1 MTLRPAL
8 LAMLLA
14 ITPIAATA
22 APDAGYAAERD
33 RMREQIATF
42 KGEGKHDQ
50 ALATMAALGTL
61 AAANDDPDLAHLMEV
76 ERIFAAHEDA
86 AIDASIDEL
95 NAVRARVRP
104 EASVELQ
111 EALARVYGNL
121 YFDAGNFSLALEH
134 QLDALRWAEKLP
146 TGALQARLHRL
157 ATIGDLYNAMELPD
171 QALAYTDQA
180 LALLDSPEGQALPP
194 TARVSPLAFRAF
206 ALVRLGRLDDAL
218 RALDE
223 AQAIDATRD
232 PGFDTMRIL
241 QARATAELA
250 AGEPV
255 KAQRTLQRLQ
265 AIADRFDSNYYRM
278 RTNLLQGQAR
288 IASGDVADGLK
299 QMRAATA
306 EFEKLGQMIDV
317 LDGQLREIET
327 LRAQGAMP
335 EAIEAMQ
342 RRQDLWS
349 RLFQR
354 GQVRAIAEYEARHHA
369 ESREQRIRALDNEV
383 RLERARTQSQ
393 RLRVLLVAV
402 FAMLVAAV
410 AAQLFWSR
418 RRTRRERDRLS
429 DVARHDPLT
438 GAYSRYEFS
447 DRYAWRTADAVL
459 LLDVDEFKAINDT
472 HGHEAGDTVLKAIV
486 ARLRSALGPDDDIF
500 RWGGE
505 EFLVVLSKRDATRQ
519 EDVALALLDAIRR
532 TPVPWLDD
540 AIPVTVSGGLV
551 HLQLAAA
558 WRIKLA
564 DAIRWADAA
573 LFAAKHAGRDRVV
586 QVRVTGQGAAGLR
599 DARPNDVAQLEDWQR
614 KGDVELVTLGRVTE
628 SRSVATT

>member
-8 LAMLLA
+8 LAVLLA

-33 RMREQIATF
+33 RMREQIATL
-42 KGEGKHDQ
+42 KGEGKHDL

-573 LFAAKHAGRDRVV
+573 LFAAKHAGRDREV